1 MTAGY
6 PISGFRSLS
15 RRVLCQHEC
24 RIKYP
29 LEIGLLLLVRVEF
42 GDVGRVLR
50 HQQLR
55 VAGVQCRPL
64 KHEEKSIE
72 PQMDADGRG

>member
-1 MTAGY
+1 
-6 PISGFRSLS
+6 
-15 RRVLCQHEC
+15 
-24 RIKYP
+24 
-29 LEIGLLLLVRVEF
+29 LLLLVRVEF